1 MIDGVAVNLFGAR
14 PGADWRA
21 SFEKALRWIFRRA
34 TTPPLRIM
42 TIPTVATVRI
52 RERDIALVRAL
63 AACVIAIVTLV
74 LLGWVASIELLTR
87 GIPALPAMMPS
98 TAVLFALSA
107 VALDRATFAPR
118 AATSR
123 ILAFLIAL
131 SLVPALIAYLGE
143 MPSMPVLPWAMPTGI
158 GQQLPGV
165 PAPNTLL
172 ALFCLALAV
181 LFLDSA
187 AIRGMFPAEIAAGM
201 ATTIAVTAL
210 IGHSYG
216 AAYLYG
222 ISAYAGMS
230 LPSVLCTM
238 ALSAGIFAA
247 RPQRGLIAALHGHSL
262 GVTVANRLIPLAIG
276 VPIAFGWL
284 VCIGLLAGSFD
295 IPLGVALLTV
305 ATILVAL
312 FAIGRTAVTVERLE
326 IERQRVTEER
336 QKALQQAA
344 AQERFRSIFENTSI
358 ALVERDTSG
367 LAARWSE
374 LQDASGN
381 RVATPSHE
389 LIEWMFAAAPVVDAN
404 PAALALFGA
413 SSKEALVASWR
424 EALLPETIAV
434 FLGAVRAVAA
444 GQKTFEAEV
453 PIRGPG
459 GTQRHLIASLAFPED
474 PPLGRVLISFV
485 DVTERRRAEQSALE
499 AGRAHEEA
507 AHIATEAER
516 HRLARELHDGALQEL
531 AALKLLLEAEC
542 TQRGSESLRLALGR
556 TGAIIREVR
565 AAVEDLRP
573 PELARGSLA
582 DAIANHAEALTVQSA
597 TALTCDV
604 PADIHLPD
612 WVAREVYRIAQEAIG
627 NAIRHGR
634 PRRLAVRLWQLQ
646 RETGLEIEDDG
657 TGFDAAAVCNG
668 SGLANMSERA
678 DRISASLT
686 IDSAPRNGTRIR
698 LLVPCDGWSEP
709 RVASASTT

>member
-1 MIDGVAVNLFGAR
+1 
-14 PGADWRA
+14 
-21 SFEKALRWIFRRA
+21 
-34 TTPPLRIM
+34 M
-42 TIPTVATVRI
+42 TIPTVATIRL

-63 AACVIAIVTLV
+63 AACVIAIVALV

-118 AATSR
+118 SR
-123 ILAFLIAL
+123 IAGILVILIAL
-131 SLVPALIAYLGE
+131 SLVPALIAYLEGT
-143 MPSMPVLPWAMPTGI
+143 PSMLIPPWAMPTGM

-165 PAPNTLL
+165 PAPNTILTLL
-172 ALFCLALAV
+172 CLALGV
-181 LFLDSA
+181 LFLDTA
-187 AIRGMFPAEIAAGM
+187 AIRGVYPAEIAAGIG
-201 ATTIAVTAL
+201 ATVAVTAL
-210 IGHSYG
+210 IGHAYG

-230 LPSVLCTM
+230 LPSVLCTV

-247 RPQRGLIAALHGHSL
+247 RPQRGLVAALRGHSL
-262 GVTVANRLIPLAIG
+262 GVTVANRLVPIAIG

-284 VCIGLLAGSFD
+284 VCSGLQASYFD
-295 IPLGVALLTV
+295 VPLGVALLTV

-312 FAIGRTAVTVERLE
+312 FAIGRTAVTVDRLE
-326 IERQRVTEER
+326 TERQRVAEER
-336 QKALQQAA
+336 QKALQQAE
-344 AQERFRSIFENTSI
+344 AQARFRSIFENTAV

-367 LAARWSE
+367 LASRWSE
-374 LQDASGN
+374 LQAASGEH
-381 RVATPSHE
+381 VDSPSRD

-413 SSKEALVASWR
+413 SSKEVLLASWR
-424 EALLPETIAV
+424 EALLPESVGV
-434 FLGAVRAVAA
+434 FFGAIRAAA
-444 GQKTFEAEV
+444 KGQKTFEAEV
-453 PIRGPG
+453 PIRGPN
-459 GTQRHLIASLAFPED
+459 GTQRHLIASLVFPED
-474 PPLGRVLISFV
+474 LPLGRVLISFV
-485 DVTERRRAEQSALE
+485 DVTERKRAEQLALE

-516 HRLARELHDGALQEL
+516 RRLARELHDGALQEL

-542 TQRGSESLRLALGR
+542 TQRESDSLRLALGR
-556 TGAIIREVR
+556 TAAIIREVR

-573 PELARGSLA
+573 PELARGTLA
-582 DAIANHAEALTVQSA
+582 DAIANHAEALTAQSA

-634 PRRLAVRLWQLQ
+634 PHRLAVRLWQLQ
-646 RETGLEIEDDG
+646 REAGLEIEDDG
-657 TGFDAAAVCNG
+657 TGFDAAAVYNG
-668 SGLANMSERA
+668 SGLANMGERA

-686 IDSAPRNGTRIR
+686 IDSTPRNGTRIR
-698 LLVPCDGWSEP
+698 LLIPCDGWSDS
-709 RVASASTT
+709 RVAPSAPPASTT